1 MFETNYIIDEE
12 RKSSLSERFCRTLL
26 LIHYK
31 DE

>member
-26 LIHYK
+26 QIQLT